1 MKITE
6 VNPIKLK
13 FFPKN
18 PPRDGLAGIP
28 SRDVFLVEIQTDE
41 GIKGIGEGF
50 ALGSLDSLEAITVE
64 TLKPLLIGRDPLLI
78 EDLWDRMYNHTARY
92 GRRGIVMAAI
102 SAVDIALW
110 DILGKAS
117 GMPVYK
123 LLGAAKDS
131 LEPYASAGYYMDGKG
146 IPELCQEFQEYVQMG
161 FKTMKMKV
169 GGAPLEED
177 MERVRAVR
185 EAVGP
190 GIDFGIDANNAWDYP
205 TALKMC
211 RCCEQERVLFF
222 EEPLSSDFM
231 QDCIRLAANTDVP
244 IAGYETNLTRYGMRD
259 FIARD
264 AVDIV
269 QVDAIW
275 SGGIS
280 EARKVGVLAGA
291 WGKKVIPHFS
301 ASMIS
306 LAANLSFGLSLPN
319 SSYMEY
325 TLDENPL
332 RSELCVESIE
342 MKEGRVRVFEKP
354 GLGLELNMDTVERYR
369 IANRW

>member
-28 SRDVFLVEIQTDE
+28 SRDVFLVEIKTDE
-41 GIKGIGEGF
+41 GINGIGEGF
-50 ALGSLDSLEAITVE
+50 ALGSLDSLETITLE
-64 TLKPLLIGRDPLLI
+64 TLKPHLLGKNPLMI
-78 EDLWDRMYNHTARY
+78 EELWECMYNNTARY
-92 GRRGIVMAAI
+92 GRRGVIMAAI

-110 DILGKAS
+110 DILGKVS
-117 GMPVYK
+117 GLPVYK

-146 IPELCQEFQEYVQMG
+146 IQELCEEFKGYVKMG
-161 FKTMKMKV
+161 FRTMKMKV
-169 GGAPLEED
+169 GGASLKED
-177 MERVRAVR
+177 IARVRAVR

-190 GIDFGIDANNAWDYP
+190 DIDFGIDANNAWDYP
-205 TALKMC
+205 TALKMA
-211 RCCEQERVLFF
+211 RCCEEENVLFF

-231 QDCIRLAANTDVP
+231 QDSIRLAANTDVP

-259 FIARD
+259 FIAMD

-280 EARKVGVLAGA
+280 EAKRVGVLAGA

-301 ASMIS
+301 ASMVS

-319 SSYMEY
+319 TTYMEY

-332 RSELCVESIE
+332 RSELCEQSIV
-342 MKEGRVRVFEKP
+342 MNNGMVRVFEKP
-354 GLGLELNMDTVERYR
+354 GLGLELNWDTIEKYKV
-369 IANRW
+369 

>member
-28 SRDVFLVEIQTDE
+28 SRDVFLVEIKTDE
-41 GIKGIGEGF
+41 GINGIGEGF
-50 ALGSLDSLEAITVE
+50 ALGSLDSLEVITNE
-64 TLKPLLIGRDPLLI
+64 TLKPHLVGKNPFLI
-78 EDLWDRMYNHTARY
+78 EELWECMYNNTARY
-92 GRRGIVMAAI
+92 GRRGVIMAAI

-110 DILGKAS
+110 DILGKSA
-117 GMPVYK
+117 GLPVYK
-123 LLGAAKDS
+123 LLGAAKET
-131 LEPYASAGYYMDGKG
+131 LEPYASAGYYMEGKG
-146 IPELCQEFQEYVQMG
+146 IAQLREEFRGYVDMG

-169 GGAPLEED
+169 GGASLKED
-177 MERVRAVR
+177 IERVMAVR
-185 EAVGP
+185 EEIGP
-190 GIDFGIDANNAWDYP
+190 DIDLGIDANNAWDYP
-205 TALKMC
+205 TALKMA
-211 RCCEQERVLFF
+211 RCCEKENILFF
-222 EEPLSSDFM
+222 EEPMSTDFI

-280 EARKVGVLAGA
+280 EAKRVGVLAGA
-291 WGKKVIPHFS
+291 WGKMVIPHFS
-301 ASMIS
+301 ASMVS

-319 SSYMEY
+319 TKYMEY

-332 RSELCVESIE
+332 RTELCTDAIE
-342 MKEGRVRVFEKP
+342 MKDGVVKVFEKP
-354 GLGLELNMDTVERYR
+354 GLGIELNWDTVARYR
-369 IANRW
+369 V

>member
-1 MKITE
+1 MKITQ

-18 PPRDGLAGIP
+18 PPRDGLAGIS
-28 SRDVFLVEIQTDE
+28 SRDVFLVQIMTDE
-41 GIKGIGEGF
+41 GIEGIGEGF
-50 ALGSLDSLEAITVE
+50 ALGCLDSLETITNE
-64 TLKPLLIGRDPLLI
+64 TLTPHLLG
-78 EDLWDRMYNHTARY
+78 EDSLMIQKLWESMYQATSRY
-92 GRRGIVMAAI
+92 GRRGVTMAAI

-110 DILGKAS
+110 DIMGKAS

-146 IPELCQEFQEYVQMG
+146 LKELQEEFTGYLDMG

-169 GGAPLEED
+169 GGAPLKED
-177 MERVRAVR
+177 IARVRAVR
-185 EAVGP
+185 QAVGDA
-190 GIDFGIDANNAWDYP
+190 DFGIDANNAWDYP
-205 TALKMC
+205 TALKMA
-211 RCCEQERVLFF
+211 RVCEEENVLFF
-222 EEPLSSDFM
+222 EEPMSSDFI
-231 QDCIRLAANTDVP
+231 QDCVRLARHTDVP

-259 FIARD
+259 FIVHD

-280 EARKVGVLAGA
+280 EAKRVGELAGA
-291 WGKKVIPHFS
+291 WGKQVIPHFS
-301 ASMIS
+301 ASMVS
-306 LAANLSFGLSLPN
+306 LAANLSFGLSLSN
-319 SSYMEY
+319 TVYMEY

-332 RSELCVESIE
+332 RSELCHESIV
-342 MKEGRVRVFEKP
+342 MRDGKVKVFDRP
-354 GLGLELNMDTVERYR
+354 GLGLDINWDVVEKFRV
-369 IANRW
+369 